1 MAGEAA
7 KFVELIPGPEGRQ
20 LTPQHQQLSN
30 RTALD
35 RYPSVFAAAAANAP
49 PSPAKGWRTILS
61 YGCSTGEEAAT
72 LADKYF
78 PDDIVV
84 GLDVYEPALA
94 VARERHPND
103 RIIYDDS
110 TPETLVKY
118 GLFDCIFAMSVLCRW
133 PATFELEDCSRVY
146 TFKEFE
152 TAIETLDRELKPRG
166 ILTVY
171 NSNFSFLDTAVSSRY
186 EVLAGAGI
194 WKNGFV
200 HRFDR
205 DHRRVRTVSSDCI
218 YRKLSDAT

>member
-7 KFVELIPGPEGRQ
+7 KFVEIMPGPGGRR
-20 LTPQHQQLSN
+20 LTPHYQQLSN

-35 RYPSVFAAAAANAP
+35 RYPTIFAAAAANAP
-49 PSPAKGWRTILS
+49 ARPLKGSRTILS

-84 GLDVYEPALA
+84 GLDVYEPALV

-103 RIIYDDS
+103 RITYDDS
-110 TPETLVKY
+110 TPETLEKY
-118 GLFDCIFAMSVLCRW
+118 GPFDCIFAMSVLCRW
-133 PATFELEDCSRVY
+133 PATFELEDCSKVY

-152 TAIETLDRELKPRG
+152 TAIENLDRALTPRG
-166 ILTVY
+166 ILTLY
-171 NSNFSFLDTAVSSRY
+171 NSNFSFLDTVVADRY
-186 EVLAGAGI
+186 EILAGAGI

-205 DHRRVRTVSSDCI
+205 DHKRVHAITNDCI
-218 YRKLSDAT
+218 YRKLRDAS

>member
-1 MAGEAA
+1 MVVEAA
-7 KFVELIPGPEGRQ
+7 KFVEIRPGPEGRQ
-20 LTPQHQQLSN
+20 LTPHHQQLSN

-49 PSPAKGWRTILS
+49 PPPAKGRRTILS

-110 TPETLVKY
+110 TPETLAKY
-118 GLFDCIFAMSVLCRW
+118 GPFDCIFAMSVLCRW
-133 PATFELEDCSRVY
+133 PATFELEDCSRIY
-146 TFKEFE
+146 TFNEYE
-152 TAIETLDRELKPRG
+152 AAIHALDRELKPRG

-171 NSNFSFLDTAVSSRY
+171 NSNFSFLDTAASSRY
-186 EVLAGAGI
+186 EVLSGAGI

-205 DHRRVRTVSSDCI
+205 DHRRVRTISSDCI
-218 YRKLSDAT
+218 YRKQSDAT

>member
-1 MAGEAA
+1 M
-7 KFVELIPGPEGRQ
+7 
-20 LTPQHQQLSN
+20 TPTQQQLLN
-30 RTALD
+30 HTALD

-49 PSPAKGWRTILS
+49 PPPTRGRRTILS

-78 PDDIVV
+78 PDDVVV
-84 GLDVYEPALA
+84 GLDVYEPALV

-110 TPETLVKY
+110 TPETLAKY
-118 GLFDCIFAMSVLCRW
+118 GPFDCILAMSVLCRW
-133 PATFELEDCSRVY
+133 PATFELEDCSKVY
-146 TFKEFE
+146 SFGEFE
-152 TAIETLDRELKPRG
+152 AAIEALDRELKPSG

-171 NSNFSFLDTAVSSRY
+171 NSNFSFLDTPMAERY
-186 EVLAGAGI
+186 EVLSGPGI

-205 DHRRVRTVSSDCI
+205 QHRRVRTITSDCI
-218 YRKLSDAT
+218 YSKLSDAA